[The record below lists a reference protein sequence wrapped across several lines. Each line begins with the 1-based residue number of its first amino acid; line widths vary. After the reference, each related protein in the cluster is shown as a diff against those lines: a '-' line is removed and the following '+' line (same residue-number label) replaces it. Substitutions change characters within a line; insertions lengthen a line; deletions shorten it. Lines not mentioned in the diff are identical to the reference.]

1 MKETPKKIIEFTI
14 TYNKYKLRIY
24 NYVLKMVSDKML
36 CEDIVQNIFL
46 KLFENMELI
55 KNKNSISYWLFK
67 TARNDVYSFYR
78 SKKVKA
84 DQFNVLD
91 ADELIKP
98 SSENLEVEFE
108 KRELKNLILHEL
120 NNLPDDQKEVYLLKE
135 YGGLSYKEIAGIMEI
150 EESLVKSR
158 LYKTRQKLISLLRKV
173 EL

>member
-46 KLFENMELI
+46 KLFENMDLI

-91 ADELIKP
+91 PDELIKP

-158 LYKTRQKLISLLRKV
+158 LYKTRQKLISLLRRV

>member
-1 MKETPKKIIEFTI
+1 MQETPKKIIDFTI

-46 KLFENMELI
+46 KLFENMDLI

-108 KRELKNLILHEL
+108 RRELKNLILHEL
-120 NNLPDDQKEVYLLKE
+120 NNLPDDQKEIYLLKE

-150 EESLVKSR
+150 DENLVKSR
-158 LYKTRQKLISLLRKV
+158 LYKTRQKLIRLLRKV
-173 EL
+173 EM

>member
-1 MKETPKKIIEFTI
+1 MKKTPKKIIEFTI

-46 KLFENMELI
+46 KLFENMDLI

-78 SKKVKA
+78 SKKVRS

-91 ADELIKP
+91 SDELDRS
-98 SSENLEVEFE
+98 SSENLEADYER
-108 KRELKNLILHEL
+108 RELKSIVLKEL
-120 NNLPDDQKEVYLLKE
+120 DNLPDDQKEIYLLKE

-150 EESLVKSR
+150 DENLVKSR
-158 LYKTRQKLISLLRKV
+158 LYKTRQKLISLIRKV
-173 EL
+173 EM

>member
-1 MKETPKKIIEFTI
+1 LKETPKKIIEFTI

-46 KLFENMELI
+46 KLFENMDLI

>member
-1 MKETPKKIIEFTI
+1 LKETPKKIIEFTI

-46 KLFENMELI
+46 KFFENMDRI
-55 KNKNSISYWLFK
+55 KNLNSASYWLFK

-91 ADELIKP
+91 SDELNSA
-98 SSENLEVEFE
+98 SSENLEVEYE
-108 KRELKNLILHEL
+108 KRELNNIVLKEL
-120 NNLPDDQKEVYLLKE
+120 DNLPEEQKEIYMLKE

-150 EESLVKSR
+150 DENLVKSR
-158 LYKTRQKLISLLRKV
+158 LYKTRQKLISLIRKV
-173 EL
+173 EM

>member
-1 MKETPKKIIEFTI
+1 MKDTPKKIIEFTL

-46 KLFENMELI
+46 KFFENMDLI

-78 SKKVKA
+78 SKKVKT

-91 ADELIKP
+91 SDELNQA
-98 SSENLEVEFE
+98 SSENLEVEYE
-108 KRELKNLILHEL
+108 KRELKNLVLKEL
-120 NNLPDDQKEVYLLKE
+120 ENLPDDQKEVYLLKE
-135 YGGLSYKEIAGIMEI
+135 YGGLSYKEIAGILEI
-150 EESLVKSR
+150 DENLVKSR
-158 LYKTRQKLISLLRKV
+158 LYKTRQKLISLIRKV
-173 EL
+173 EM

>member
-1 MKETPKKIIEFTI
+1 M
-14 TYNKYKLRIY
+14 
-24 NYVLKMVSDKML
+24 
-36 CEDIVQNIFL
+36 
-46 KLFENMELI
+46 
-55 KNKNSISYWLFK
+55 
-67 TARNDVYSFYR
+67 
-78 SKKVKA
+78 KA

-158 LYKTRQKLISLLRKV
+158 LYKTRQKLISLLRRV

>member
-55 KNKNSISYWLFK
+55 KNKNSISYWLFT

-158 LYKTRQKLISLLRKV
+158 LYKTRQKLISLLRRV

>member
-46 KLFENMELI
+46 KFFENMDRI
-55 KNKNSISYWLFK
+55 KNLNSASYWLFK

-91 ADELIKP
+91 SDELNSA
-98 SSENLEVEFE
+98 SSENLEVEYE

-150 EESLVKSR
+150 DENLVKSR
-158 LYKTRQKLISLLRKV
+158 LYKTRQTLISLIRKV
-173 EL
+173 EM